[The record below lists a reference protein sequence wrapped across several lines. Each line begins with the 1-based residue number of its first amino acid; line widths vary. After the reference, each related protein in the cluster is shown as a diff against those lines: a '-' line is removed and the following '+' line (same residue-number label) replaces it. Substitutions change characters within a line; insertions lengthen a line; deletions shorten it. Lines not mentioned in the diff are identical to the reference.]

1 MTAATEDFQNRI
13 QHFKKMIK
21 AGRWG
26 MLASIEAQFVHMA
39 KGGDGSDAMEGE
51 IRKTYYP
58 TWSTEDFQTM
68 CNRMGWDFKTT
79 YEHEYNSK

>member
-1 MTAATEDFQNRI
+1 MAATAEDFQNRI
-13 QHFKKMIK
+13 KRFKSLLKMN
-21 AGRWG
+21 RTG
-26 MLASIEAQFVHMA
+26 MLNSIEVQFVHMA
-39 KGGDGSDAMEGE
+39 KGGDGSEAMEGE
-51 IRKTYYP
+51 IRNTYYP